1 MQKKTKRRK
10 GKKIIGVGNATTQA
24 WLIYWAFNDD
34 GLGLKKPYSSFIKNF
49 LIFPFYYLSSG
60 GSFAVQFVNSTNFSF
75 MKWTKSDS
83 FSFVTFYRQKK
94 LGNWEELYLLNENL
108 ENFCVF
114 STFRKF
120 RSGKKLGTYNEL
132 TILVHSSEKG
142 GFSLEQLPTL
152 AVLLK
157 MCVLTF

>member
-1 MQKKTKRRK
+1 MQKKRKKNCKIWKCNNSGMTNILSLQWRRLRFK
-10 GKKIIGVGNATTQA
+10 ET
-24 WLIYWAFNDD
+24 
-34 GLGLKKPYSSFIKNF
+34 SFIKNF

-60 GSFAVQFVNSTNFSF
+60 GCFAVQFVNSTNFSF

-108 ENFCVF
+108 ENFWVF

-120 RSGKKLGTYNEL
+120 RSGKKLGTYNECTIIITTNFIYSYWML
-132 TILVHSSEKG
+132 HCNTILCDASF
-142 GFSLEQLPTL
+142 FSI
-152 AVLLK
+152 
-157 MCVLTF
+157 